1 MHINVSARIERA
13 MLGVSFNRRTRQA
26 GKRILGQRGDDT
38 YNSKGEK
45 CMNDKKLTAMETFW
59 YYLQCLAFGAGYFA
73 KIPVKKAL
81 SERGLATLT
90 AAENIWYVILCLCF
104 GLGYF
109 QKVVS
114 KKALSE
120 FKS

>member
-1 MHINVSARIERA
+1 
-13 MLGVSFNRRTRQA
+13 
-26 GKRILGQRGDDT
+26 
-38 YNSKGEK
+38 
-45 CMNDKKLTAMETFW
+45 MNDKKLTPMETFW
-59 YYLQCLAFGAGYFA
+59 YYLQCLCFGAGYFA

-90 AAENIWYVILCLCF
+90 PAENIWYVILCLSF

-109 QKVVS
+109 QKVIS

-120 FKS
+120 FKG